1 MSKIKDLL
9 SQIAALQSQVAE
21 VKKTEVNEAI
31 DKVRAIV
38 EEYDL
43 AVTDIFPSRRAKTVE
58 KKANKVAAKYKDPV
72 SGKTWSGRGITPKW
86 LAGKNKSD
94 YSIAD

>member
-9 SQIAALQSQVAE
+9 AQIAALQSQVAE

-31 DKVRAIV
+31 AKVRAIV

-43 AVTDIFPSRRAKTVE
+43 TAADIFPSRKAKSTE
-58 KKANKVAAKYKDPV
+58 KKVSKVAAKYRDPIT
-72 SGKTWSGRGITPKW
+72 GKTWSGRGISPKW
-86 LAGKNKSD
+86 LAGKNKED
-94 YSIAD
+94 YAIV